1 MTENEK
7 RKQSRK
13 KLQEQRAATQR
24 FLADRLDFLET
35 IRDIVNA
42 ELDRRKDEFTSH
54 AEEEHKKSPPKRR
67 KWCKWL
73 DELKG

>member
-42 ELDRRKDEFTSH
+42 ELDRRKDEYTSH
-54 AEEEHKKSPPKRR
+54 AEETTKRLPAKR
-67 KWCKWL
+67 CKFCQWL
-73 DELKG
+73 DELWE